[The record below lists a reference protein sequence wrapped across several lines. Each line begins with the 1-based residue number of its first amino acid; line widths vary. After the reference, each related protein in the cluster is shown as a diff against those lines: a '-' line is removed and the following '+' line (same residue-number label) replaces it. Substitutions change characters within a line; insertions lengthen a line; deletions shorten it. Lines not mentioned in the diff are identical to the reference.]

1 MTVGTKV
8 QFRTL
13 PFNGGTQRE
22 ISEVVRQL
30 MNGKSNNSG
39 TVTLDVASATTTT
52 IYNERIGYNSAILL
66 MPETANAAIDLTG
79 IFIDNFAQGSAVIN
93 HSANTDA
100 DKTFRYI
107 IVG

>member
-1 MTVGTKV
+1 MTV
-8 QFRTL
+8 QFNTL
-13 PFNGGTQRE
+13 PPSGGTQRE
-22 ISEVVRQL
+22 IADIVRQL

-39 TVTLDVASATTTT
+39 EITLAVASATTTT
-52 IYNERIGYNSAILL
+52 IYNERIGYDSTILL
-66 MPETANAAIDLTG
+66 MPETANAASDLAG
-79 IFIDNFAQGSAVIN
+79 IFIDTFAQGSAVIN

>member
-1 MTVGTKV
+1 MSV

-13 PFNGGTQRE
+13 PPTGGTQRE

-30 MNGKSNNSG
+30 MNGKSNNTG
-39 TVTLDVASATTTT
+39 TVTLNDGSATTTT
-52 IYNERIGYNSAILL
+52 IYNERIGYNSTILL
-66 MPETANAAIDLTG
+66 MPATANAASDLEG
-79 IFIDNFAQGSAVIN
+79 IFIDTFAQGSAVIN

>member
-1 MTVGTKV
+1 MV

-13 PFNGGTQRE
+13 PPLGGSQRE

-39 TVTLDVASATTTT
+39 TITLDDGSATTTT
-52 IYNERIGYNSAILL
+52 LYNERIGYDSCVLL
-66 MPETANAAIDLTG
+66 MPETANAASDLANIYIDT
-79 IFIDNFAQGSAVIN
+79 FAQGSAVIN